1 MHQTNRC
8 NSRSGWFIRVSSR
21 DRRLAVLLLTAGVV
35 ATGALWWWKP
45 IAWLPACP
53 TKTYLGLYCPGCGS
67 LRATHR
73 VLTGQVSEALRY
85 NILLVTVGVPLAAW
99 FWSEQFAVLLT
110 GHRFRSPVR
119 APWVAWT
126 LLAVLLLFAV
136 LRNIPGDVF
145 AILRPPG

>member
-1 MHQTNRC
+1 M
-8 NSRSGWFIRVSSR
+8 
-21 DRRLAVLLLTAGVV
+21 
-35 ATGALWWWKP
+35 
-45 IAWLPACP
+45 
-53 TKTYLGLYCPGCGS
+53 
-67 LRATHR
+67 
-73 VLTGQVSEALRY
+73 SEALRY
-85 NILLVTVGVPLAAW
+85 NILLVTLGIPLAAW

-119 APWVAWT
+119 ASWVAWT